1 METEDTELD
10 VEGVDDDGPSSLGL
24 DMDPNELPS
33 ASSHL
38 SPELSQHPWLT
49 FDEQFNSHIPT
60 VILHDD
66 MDESSRATIHQMIKE
81 ENSYLQT
88 KKIMRCKNKGLKTLF
103 IPKKPKKL
111 SSFNTRWTEE
121 EKDLFKEGID
131 EHGHRWKKIADVIKT
146 RNHVQVKNY
155 ARNYLQNQTA
165 SKDGQ
170 DFSNKCSVKVLES
183 QTSQRLEADGEGP
196 MDGNEEHGGDSK
208 EDQHLLV
215 LDDEEEEDVDIDV
228 EETSDIEQKGPGLQS
243 TLLFGDIL
251 RHSVPIDNTDLDSQ
265 QDKTSDFAG
274 NTEQGNE
281 NLDQKQRAT
290 INQKTITKLKDSK
303 SPSPEMQTDIGADD
317 VDVNIA
323 VNVAAIMNDNG
334 LLNIKTEN
342 QSSEED
348 AELTI
353 CLSGQTTNPR
363 KDRRLKKNRRGWK
376 GSRKRMKESSEEECS
391 EDECEALV
399 VVPVIDSV
407 TTTQESSLPG
417 NMRPGRGLK
426 TRKKE
431 GMKQNKRKARRKQ
444 ILVKEEMEFEVKSEE
459 HDYYSEGYMEI
470 ESEMEK
476 GGCDRKEHEITSG
489 IKTVFV
495 RNKDYT
501 QLCKSSLDEKSVIA
515 RIVQS
520 EPDATSSADTQ
531 HSSSEG
537 SGQQNTSGCSSM
549 GQIVKEFE
557 EKRTLELSHQQVS
570 RDPPSFEALQTPT
583 TEDSEASNE
592 RNVGPEC
599 SKEHQDKDDDRDKTG
614 SGDGEDEGSNN
625 AGQTTGGEESD
636 DEDEGSN
643 NAGQTTGGEESNDD
657 TNSFEQIKDQ
667 SCEESDE
674 EIIEPPKEEV
684 TLDPSHVTEGEKE
697 AHPNFFDFSSSAK
710 TPERYLAIRNHII
723 KFWLKI
729 KPTYLNKTAARNGLK
744 SGGDVNL
751 IGLIHEYLE
760 SIGAIN
766 FGAYNP
772 NQQKVKKR
780 RSTVERWANMY
791 DPEAKTSRLESMRPR
806 RKIFSKF
813 PGDIDDKTSSVIE
826 KQKKPKSK
834 PPKPPAYDPFKLID
848 CHKFSSTLPA
858 PFSVKVKG
866 DAMVTMDVHSHL
878 STTEVIGL
886 LGGDFDPVRAIL
898 EVRIAR
904 PCRSLST
911 GMQCEMD
918 PVSQTEACED
928 IQSAGC
934 RVVGW
939 YHSHPTFS
947 PNPSIRDIE
956 TQGHFQD
963 WFSQDTKTPF
973 IGVIV
978 SPYHSRQLVTSK
990 INCLTVSQQWSPD
1003 HQCWR
1008 PYKFDFSVYQDKDVV
1023 ASHQQLLSIASHLIA
1038 EFAQYKYRVEML
1050 WVCPGQSGITYLE
1063 KMLESI
1069 STSLCGC
1076 EETKAETV
1084 SKLKY
1089 MVYAHFDNPTIIKDS
1104 TLDVTLSFDS
1114 SP

>member
-1 METEDTELD
+1 
-10 VEGVDDDGPSSLGL
+10 
-24 DMDPNELPS
+24 MDPNELPS

-81 ENSYLQT
+81 EHSYLQT

-121 EKDLFKEGID
+121 EKDLFKKGID

-146 RNHVQVKNY
+146 RNRVQVKNY

-170 DFSNKCSVKVLES
+170 DSSIKCSVKVLES
-183 QTSQRLEADGEGP
+183 QTSEKLESDGEGP
-196 MDGNEEHGGDSK
+196 MDGNEEDGGVSK
-208 EDQHLLV
+208 EDQHLPV

-251 RHSVPIDNTDLDSQ
+251 RHSVPTDNTDLDSQ

-274 NTEQGNE
+274 NTEHGNK

-303 SPSPEMQTDIGADD
+303 SPSPEMQTELGAHD

-323 VNVAAIMNDNG
+323 ANVAAIMNDNG
-334 LLNIKTEN
+334 LLNIKTEGLLN
-342 QSSEED
+342 VKNEKQSSEED
-348 AELTI
+348 AKLTI

-363 KDRRLKKNRRGWK
+363 KDRRLKKSRRGWK
-376 GSRKRMKESSEEECS
+376 GSRKRMTESSEEECS

-399 VVPVIDSV
+399 IAPVIDSVTTTQESSPPGHTRPGMLVAPVIDSV

-417 NMRPGRGLK
+417 NTRPGRELK
-426 TRKKE
+426 TRNKE
-431 GMKQNKRKARRKQ
+431 GMKQNKRKARRKP
-444 ILVKEEMEFEVKSEE
+444 ILVKKEMEFERKPEE
-459 HDYYSEGYMEI
+459 HDNYSEGYMEI

-476 GGCDRKEHEITSG
+476 GGCDRKKHVITSG

-501 QLCKSSLDEKSVIA
+501 QLCKSSLDENLVIA

-520 EPDATSSADTQ
+520 EPDVISSADTQ

-549 GQIVKEFE
+549 GQIAKEFE
-557 EKRTLELSHQQVS
+557 ENRTLELSHQQLS
-570 RDPPSFEALQTPT
+570 RDPPSYEALQTST

-599 SKEHQDKDDDRDKTG
+599 SKEHLDKDDDRDKTG

-636 DEDEGSN
+636 DEDKGSN
-643 NAGQTTGGEESNDD
+643 NAGQTTGGEESDDD

-684 TLDPSHVTEGEKE
+684 ILDPSHVTEGEKE

-723 KFWLKI
+723 KYWLKI

-791 DPEAKTSRLESMRPR
+791 DPEAKTSRLESM
-806 RKIFSKF
+806 
-813 PGDIDDKTSSVIE
+813 
-826 KQKKPKSK
+826 
-834 PPKPPAYDPFKLID
+834 
-848 CHKFSSTLPA
+848 
-858 PFSVKVKG
+858 
-866 DAMVTMDVHSHL
+866 
-878 STTEVIGL
+878 
-886 LGGDFDPVRAIL
+886 
-898 EVRIAR
+898 
-904 PCRSLST
+904 
-911 GMQCEMD
+911 
-918 PVSQTEACED
+918 VS
-928 IQSAGC
+928 G
-934 RVVGW
+934 
-939 YHSHPTFS
+939 
-947 PNPSIRDIE
+947 
-956 TQGHFQD
+956 
-963 WFSQDTKTPF
+963 
-973 IGVIV
+973 
-978 SPYHSRQLVTSK
+978 
-990 INCLTVSQQWSPD
+990 
-1003 HQCWR
+1003 
-1008 PYKFDFSVYQDKDVV
+1008 
-1023 ASHQQLLSIASHLIA
+1023 
-1038 EFAQYKYRVEML
+1038 
-1050 WVCPGQSGITYLE
+1050 
-1063 KMLESI
+1063 
-1069 STSLCGC
+1069 
-1076 EETKAETV
+1076 
-1084 SKLKY
+1084 
-1089 MVYAHFDNPTIIKDS
+1089 
-1104 TLDVTLSFDS
+1104 
-1114 SP
+1114 